1 MIAYENLLPVTLTL
15 ISISLKKRSRAAR
28 RSGIVCMVVPCLY
41 SGGIHVYPFCVPWF
55 DVYGEDWTGM
65 LDI

>member
-1 MIAYENLLPVTLTL
+1 M
-15 ISISLKKRSRAAR
+15 
-28 RSGIVCMVVPCLY
+28 CMVVPCLY

-65 LDI
+65 LDIEFIYVFFLRV